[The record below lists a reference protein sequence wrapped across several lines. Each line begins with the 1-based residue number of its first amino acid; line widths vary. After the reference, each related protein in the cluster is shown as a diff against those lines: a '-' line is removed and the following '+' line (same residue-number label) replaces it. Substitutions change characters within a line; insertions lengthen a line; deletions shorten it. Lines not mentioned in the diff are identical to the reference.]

1 MSIKDSIDKM
11 TRDIEP
17 NIYAA
22 DLLADTGTATSATP
36 PDAAGT
42 ESDWDPPSGTFA
54 QFIGKKPPPIPWLVS
69 GFIPYGYQPI
79 MLAGAPGSSKSLL
92 GAQLC
97 REVSL
102 GRDFFNMPTTQT
114 RGLYISFE
122 DNEQDLFRRASG
134 NTSRINPESIKELEP
149 SFMYLGR
156 EDFCFCLKN
165 PKTGRLM
172 EGPGYGDLLEWVIKH
187 DVHFIVGDHLSKF
200 FQENENDRG
209 LVNAF
214 GALLTRFCEDA
225 KCQWLMLSHTNKA
238 GLEYSGSSANA
249 GIYRQVLLLT
259 QSDDGI
265 YTLECKK
272 SNHTKAGKKL
282 FYTWD
287 DWYCQ
292 PLSDDDVKTRR
303 SEAAARREAQ
313 RAASRAAEGPDP
325 ASEAVVSIME
335 PGRQYT
341 AEELIS
347 LAGLGCSVVEL
358 GKLVKGDQR
367 IDNKGVR
374 TIRGKRKVCYSL
386 AHATT

>member
-172 EGPGYGDLLEWVIKH
+172 KGPGYGDLLEWVIKH

-214 GALLTRFCEDA
+214 GAFLTRFCEDA

-287 DWYCQ
+287 DWYCK
-292 PLSDDDVKTRR
+292 PLSDDDATALKAAK
-303 SEAAARREAQ
+303 AAAREAQ
-313 RAASRAAEGPDP
+313 KAASRAAAGPDP

-374 TIRGKRKVCYSL
+374 TISGKRKVCYSL